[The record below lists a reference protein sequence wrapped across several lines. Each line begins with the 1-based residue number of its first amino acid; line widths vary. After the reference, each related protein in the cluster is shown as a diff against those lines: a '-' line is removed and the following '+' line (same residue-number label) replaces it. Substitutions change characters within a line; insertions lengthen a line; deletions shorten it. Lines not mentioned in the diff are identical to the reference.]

1 MKQKRILLITI
12 MLAMFILAVL
22 HVTKTTKDSE
32 SITCHQ
38 VCVSQWLEDVITI
51 EETLHCIEDYMKKTN
66 GSECKGQSHKNLKLQ
81 QTSRMLS

>member
-12 MLAMFILAVL
+12 ILAMFILAVL
-22 HVTKTTKDSE
+22 HVTRTTKDSE
-32 SITCHQ
+32 NITCPQ

-66 GSECKGQSHKNLKLQ
+66 GSECKNGDYNI
-81 QTSRMLS
+81 

>member
-32 SITCHQ
+32 NITCPQ

-51 EETLHCIEDYMKKTN
+51 EETLHCIEDYTKKTN
-66 GSECKGQSHKNLKLQ
+66 GSECQGESHND
-81 QTSRMLS
+81 

>member
-12 MLAMFILAVL
+12 MLAILILTAL

-32 SITCHQ
+32 NITCPQ
-38 VCVSQWLEDVITI
+38 TCISQWLEDVITI

-66 GSECKGQSHKNLKLQ
+66 GSECKGESHNN
-81 QTSRMLS
+81 